1 MGTCLGLDIGSNSV
15 GSAWRDE
22 AGNWTTATS
31 VFPAGV
37 DESDDKRGDP
47 KNAKRRMTRRTRIT
61 LRRRAE
67 RKRLL
72 RLKLIETGLLPA
84 DAQGFKLL
92 LETTDPWALRTE
104 GLDRALSPHEFG
116 RVLLHLSQR
125 RGALGLKI
133 ADAEEGEE
141 GGDSEEDGKV
151 KAAISAV
158 RAKMTQSKARTFGE
172 FIQQIRN
179 QRITPITTRDIRRE
193 KDRKGERQWR
203 GAIRNKAGS
212 YEHCADRAMIRHEF
226 NLLWDIQ
233 KSKNG
238 ELSTLLTPQ
247 LRGELDSDSGDST
260 WRHKGLLFGQ
270 RRQSW
275 DLGTLGRCVLEPTER
290 CAPHADRY
298 ASAWRV
304 VETIN
309 NLRIIERGREDRPL
323 TVEERRKIKMFLS
336 GPLGT
341 ITKGKFKGRPKQS
354 ASITD
359 LRDLM
364 GWGRAGKSAA
374 FRFNFEDSEEER
386 EINTD
391 WFNREIVHGAVT
403 VQRWEAMGENVR
415 EGLNRAILKYDPDN
429 EADAVKLRAGAISW
443 ADMTG
448 EQADALVS
456 AWRRRPRP
464 DSKRLKMSRRAAR
477 NLMVLMDRPEPWPD
491 PDRPGMMRWLT
502 QIEARKLVAQDADFY
517 DVTTGRPLNDV
528 TRRRYATGAKGATA
542 RDRHYMK
549 KHLLLRDGQ
558 VVYGLDGLP
567 LPEPPPAP
575 LISNPVVRK
584 AIHEVRR
591 HLIEY
596 MTTFGRKPDEVC
608 IELSREAKMGKK
620 DADELLFKNR
630 LRSRIRR
637 DIINTLDLHSVSS
650 TQQRAAVDRVILA
663 VQQGFICPLCGESMG
678 NGDGI
683 SMLNDGSEI
692 AHILPRAAGGNN
704 GLGNIVLAHTRCNRD
719 MARRTPRQFWESGAG
734 FEKGMSRVELI
745 YGDVRRPKSS
755 EIKSTTANALW
766 SCYFTKRD
774 DQTKIGQFK
783 KDIRD
788 IQGMTRRQD
797 AATKYATRQ
806 VMAYLADALFDGNG
820 LPERGGT
827 RRIFAT
833 DGMWTSRL
841 RREWGLFFDPHHAH
855 DKGLQAIEEHHRKEK
870 NRGDHRHHAVDAVV
884 IALCTRQI
892 QLAWEQREKQAD
904 VDGVNT
910 ADEVAMENYRRR
922 NPLAPPS
929 PFTSREEFRQ
939 AVRRAIFGDG
949 LVENPICHRPVK
961 RKLIGAL
968 HEETLFGPVVN
979 PDGSMSGNYTAKKS
993 VLALTSNHLRVPE
1006 GWDERST
1013 QLDDSNVSAERKN
1026 EIRME
1031 LAAMVD
1037 PPPGKSGLVRDRAL
1051 RDRLRKCLRMAGLDP
1066 DAFALAQL
1074 KPLCQPDGWKLC
1086 HASGVPIRSVVLL
1099 RTMSDPVIIP
1109 RKLPEYA
1116 TDKMRRDDD
1125 PASLR
1130 AYVGGNNHHIEIRA
1144 AKNKN
1149 GGVIWSGV
1157 IVSGYEAAR
1166 RKLARIEAIRAAGV
1180 PRNLRKLPGAERA
1193 KWKPALREAEQL
1205 HPLVDR
1211 RDDDQLG
1218 GRFVMSL
1225 SEGEML
1231 FMKHKHRDEVGYFVV
1246 AKLDKPQAVVLVPH
1260 WDARSATE
1268 RKDSEG
1274 NKVPNSGREDFSVT
1288 PNDLKELAPPGHD
1301 HAVKVRVS
1309 PMGKIR
1315 FLERD

>member
-84 DAQGFKLL
+84 DAQGFKVL

-104 GLDRALSPHEFG
+104 GLDRALSPYEFG

-133 ADAEEGEE
+133 ADAEEEGEE
-141 GGDSEEDGKV
+141 PADADEDGKV

-158 RAKMTQSKARTFGE
+158 RSQMAQSKARTFGE
-172 FIQQIRN
+172 FIQRIRN
-179 QRITPITTRDIRRE
+179 RRITPITT
-193 KDRKGERQWR
+193 KDLRSEGKKKGPRQWR

-226 NLLWDIQ
+226 NRLWEAQ
-233 KSKNG
+233 KEKAG
-238 ELSTLLTPQ
+238 ELSALLTPQ
-247 LRGELDSDSGDST
+247 LRAELDCESGDST

-298 ASAWRV
+298 ASAYRV

-323 TVEERRKIKMFLS
+323 TVEERQKIKVFLS

-341 ITKGKFKGRPKQS
+341 ITRGKLKGRPKQS

-364 GWGRAGKSAA
+364 GWGRTGKSAP
-374 FRFNFEDSEEER
+374 FRFNFEDSDEER

-391 WFNREIVHGAVT
+391 WFSREIVHGAVT
-403 VQRWEAMGENVR
+403 VQRWEAMSEKLR
-415 EGLNRAILKYDPDN
+415 DGLNRAILKYDPDN
-429 EADAVKLRAGAISW
+429 EADAAKLRAGAISW
-443 ADMTG
+443 AGLTD
-448 EQADALVS
+448 EQADALLS

-464 DSKRLKMSRRAAR
+464 DSKRLKMSRRAVR

-491 PDRPGMMRWLT
+491 PDRPGVMRWLT
-502 QIEARKLVAQDADFY
+502 QIEARKLVAQDADFC
-517 DVTTGRPLNDV
+517 DATTGRPLDEA
-528 TRRRYATGAKGATA
+528 TLRRYATGAKGATA

-549 KHLLLRDGQ
+549 KHKLVLPDGQ
-558 VVYGLDGLP
+558 E

-575 LISNPVVRK
+575 MISNPVVRK

-596 MTTFGRKPDEVC
+596 MTTFGRKPDEVH

-630 LRSRIRR
+630 LRNRIRR

-663 VQQGFICPLCGESMG
+663 VQQGFVCPLCGESMG
-678 NGDGI
+678 EGDGL
-683 SMLNDGSEI
+683 SLLNDGCEI
-692 AHILPRAAGGNN
+692 AHILPRAGGGHN

-719 MARRTPRQFWESGAG
+719 MARRTPRQFWVTGAG

-755 EIKSTTANALW
+755 EIKSTTGNALW
-766 SCYFTKRD
+766 SCYFEKRD
-774 DQTKIGQFK
+774 DLAKIRQFK

-788 IQGMTRRQD
+788 IQGMTQRQD

-806 VMAYLADALFDGNG
+806 VMAYLADALFDGDG
-820 LPERGGT
+820 LPERGGN

-841 RREWGLFFDPHHAH
+841 RREWGLFFDPHHAR
-855 DKGLQAIEEHHRKEK
+855 DKGLQATEEHHRKEK

-884 IALCTRQI
+884 IALCTRQV
-892 QLAWEQREKQAD
+892 QLAWDQREKQAD
-904 VDGVNT
+904 ADGINT
-910 ADEVAMENYRRR
+910 ADEVAMENYRKR

-929 PFTSREEFRQ
+929 PFATREEFRQ
-939 AVRRAIFGDG
+939 AVRRAVFGEG
-949 LVENPICHRPVK
+949 PVENPICHRPVK

-968 HEETLFGPVVN
+968 HEETLLGPVVN
-979 PDGSMSGNYTAKKS
+979 PDGGMSGNYTAKKS
-993 VLALTSNHLRVPE
+993 VLALTPNHLRMPE
-1006 GWDERST
+1006 GWDERSA
-1013 QLDDSNVSAERKN
+1013 QLEDSNVSTERKN

-1037 PPPGKSGLVRDRAL
+1037 PPPTISGLVRDRAL
-1051 RDRLRKCLRMAGLDP
+1051 RDRLRKCLRIAGLDP
-1066 DAFALAQL
+1066 DAFTLTQM
-1074 KPLCQPDGWKLC
+1074 KPLCRPDEWKLC

-1099 RTMSDPVIIP
+1099 RTMTDPVIIP

-1144 AKNKN
+1144 AKNKK
-1149 GGVIWSGV
+1149 GSETWSGV
-1157 IVSGYEAAR
+1157 IVTGFEAAR

-1180 PRNLRKLPGAERA
+1180 PRNLRKLPRDERA
-1193 KWKPALREAEQL
+1193 KWKPALREAEQSY
-1205 HPLVDR
+1205 PLVDR
-1211 RDDDQLG
+1211 RDDDRLG

-1246 AKLDKPQAVVLVPH
+1246 AKLTKPQRIVLVPH

-1268 RKDSEG
+1268 RKDAQG
-1274 NKVPNSGREDFSVT
+1274 NKVADSGREDFSIT
-1288 PNDLKELAPPGHD
+1288 PNDLRELAPPGHD

-1315 FLERD
+1315 MLQRD